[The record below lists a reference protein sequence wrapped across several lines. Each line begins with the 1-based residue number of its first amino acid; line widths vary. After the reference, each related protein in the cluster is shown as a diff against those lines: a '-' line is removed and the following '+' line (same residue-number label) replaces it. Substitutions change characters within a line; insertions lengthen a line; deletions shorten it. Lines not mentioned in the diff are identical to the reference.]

1 MKPMVVRVALMAAA
15 TAAAFAGGVLAVAR
29 HLLLP
34 AVLLLAALGATACD
48 EKLRDVTGPS
58 SNLQPTFSSIQAEI
72 FDKAG
77 ANGSQAC
84 TACHTNVGRTP
95 TSGLNLTPGNAYAA
109 LVNVA
114 SAEKPA
120 LMRVL
125 PGDPDNSYVIHK
137 LEGTPAIV
145 GRQMPRN
152 GPPYLTSGEILVIR
166 RWIALGAKND

>member
-1 MKPMVVRVALMAAA
+1 MAAA
-15 TAAAFAGGVLAVAR
+15 TAAAFAGGALAVAR

-34 AVLLLAALGATACD
+34 AVLLLAAVGATACD
-48 EKLRDVTGPS
+48 EKLQNVTGPS
-58 SNLQPTFSSIQAEI
+58 SNLQPTFSSIQSEI

-95 TSGLNLTPGNAYAA
+95 AGNLNLVAGSSYGS
-109 LVNVA
+109 LVSVA
-114 SAEKPA
+114 SGQAPSLLYVK
-120 LMRVL
+120 
-125 PGDPDNSYVIHK
+125 PGDPDNSYLVHK
-137 LEGTPAIV
+137 LEGAPGIV
-145 GRQMPRN
+145 GKQMPRN